1 MHQFTAFTY
10 KSVSVPT
17 INEDTWQVFVPR
29 QAFKYDFLMHAIL
42 GLAALHLS
50 VEGTDNRE
58 EYKRL
63 SLDHQN
69 HGFAAFSETLSN
81 INETNCHSMFA
92 FAVIAMIFA
101 IASPQD
107 VTTSNNNK
115 SLDRVVLL
123 CDFLQGIATVAVAG
137 WQWIKEGPFGMFLDI
152 DNSIALGDLNAED
165 EDMINRL
172 HKFNDKFL
180 ALIDPTA
187 HMTIASAINL
197 LEKCIRGGDM
207 MALAWLALCGK
218 HFMALLGQHQRLA
231 QLVFIHWTLLLN
243 RLNRVWWVR
252 ATTKLWFDETSSELV
267 RLGPEWLEAVER
279 IKSKLCLPEST

>member
-17 INEDTWQVFVPR
+17 INEETWQVFVPR
-29 QAFKYDFLMHAIL
+29 QALKYDFLMHAIL

-50 VEGTDNRE
+50 VEASDNRE
-58 EYKRL
+58 EYQQS

-69 HGFAAFSETLSN
+69 RGFTGFSEALSN
-81 INETNCHSMFA
+81 IDETNCHAMFA

-107 VTTSNNNK
+107 VATSNNK
-115 SLDRVVLL
+115 DFDRVILL
-123 CDFLQGIATVAVAG
+123 CDFMQGIATVAVVG
-137 WQWIKEGPFGMFLDI
+137 WQWIKEGPFAMFLDI
-152 DNSIALGDLNAED
+152 DNSIALEDVNAED
-165 EDMINRL
+165 EEIINRL

-180 ALIDPTA
+180 AVVDPTA
-187 HMTIASAINL
+187 HMTIASAITV

-218 HFMALLGQHQRLA
+218 HFLALLGQRQRLA

-243 RLNRVWWVR
+243 RMNRVWWVR
-252 ATTKLWFDETSSELV
+252 ETTKLWFNETSSQLV
-267 RLGPEWLEAVER
+267 GLGPEWLEAVER
-279 IKSKLCLPEST
+279 IKSKLCLHVAT